1 MPPEILL
8 IEDNVETARLV
19 SRALRDAARFDVT
32 PVSSAHAGLEH
43 LARRPVDCVLLD
55 YRLPDADGLSCLRA
69 IRQRHPEVPVI
80 FVTGA
85 GSEEVAVEA
94 MHLGARN
101 YVTKHGRYLPK
112 VLDKVHEALGSREL
126 ANAGDGSRQKSRARR
141 LPAEVRERY
150 ARYGIIG
157 RSAAIEKAIA
167 EADRAAA
174 TRDIVLLGGETGTG
188 KDVFAHAIH
197 ANGTRAHGP
206 FVVQNCAALPE
217 SLLESELFGYVRGA
231 FTGADHAH
239 PGLFEQADGGTLF
252 LDEMSAASLNV
263 QAKLLRVLEDGAI
276 RPLGARQ
283 SRTVDVRVIASTNRD
298 LREAG
303 RQGLFRPDLYY
314 RLEQCCIPLPPL
326 RERRED
332 IPLLAEHFLRELRRQ
347 QRTSYRS
354 FAPQALRALDAYAWP
369 GNVREL
375 KSEINR
381 IVSRGDAGTR
391 ITVAMLSP
399 WIAAGTVN
407 GTDADDR
414 PLKQILREV
423 EGAVIHARLR
433 EHGYHRSAT
442 ARSLGLT
449 RESLWA
455 KIRQLGLNLPA
466 RGVEGE

>member
-1 MPPEILL
+1 MPPAILL
-8 IEDNVETARLV
+8 IEDNVETARLM
-19 SRALRDAARFDVT
+19 SRTLEDAACFDVT
-32 PVSSAHAGLEH
+32 PVCSAHAGLEH
-43 LARRPVDCVLLD
+43 LGQHPVDCVLLD
-55 YRLPDADGLSCLRA
+55 YRLPDADGLSCLRT
-69 IRQRHPEVPVI
+69 IRQRHPDLPVI

-85 GSEEVAVEA
+85 GSEEIAVEA
-94 MHLGARN
+94 MHLGAKN

-126 ANAGDGSRQKSRARR
+126 ANSTNRGKGKSRTRRVSTEAR
-141 LPAEVRERY
+141 ARY
-150 ARYGIIG
+150 ARYGIVG
-157 RSAAIEKAIA
+157 RSAAIETTILDA
-167 EADRAAA
+167 ERAAA
-174 TRDIVLLGGETGTG
+174 TSDIVLLDGETGTG
-188 KDVFAHAIH
+188 KDVFAHVIH
-197 ANGTRAHGP
+197 AHSPRSHGP

-276 RPLGARQ
+276 KPLGARQ

-303 RQGLFRPDLYY
+303 KQGLFRPDLYY
-314 RLEQCCIPLPPL
+314 RLEQCCIRLPPL
-326 RERRED
+326 RERKED
-332 IPLLAEHFLRELRRQ
+332 IPLLAQHFLRELREQ
-347 QRTSYRS
+347 KRTALRT
-354 FAPQALRALDAYAWP
+354 FAPTTLRALDAYGWP

-375 KSEINR
+375 KSEIHR
-381 IVSRGDAGTR
+381 IVSRAESGSR
-391 ITVAMLSP
+391 ITTAMLSP
-399 WIAAGTVN
+399 WIAGRSGDGT
-407 GTDADDR
+407 TADDR
-414 PLKQILREV
+414 PLKAILREV

-433 EHGYHRSAT
+433 EHGYHRTDT

-455 KIRQLGLNLPA
+455 KIRQLGLKLPL
-466 RGVEGE
+466 REGGEE